1 MRKLKFV
8 FQIIIAFIVALA
20 AYSGLYQPN
29 AESVRAAVK
38 NNLPQS
44 MQQKQ
49 DTGTAQGRLRISVLD
64 VGQADAILLQ
74 DGTFIGAT
82 HSAELFYVFG
92 TLEVLGGSTLD
103 GKPMQVKKERPQYT
117 LSEQMG
123 RYWVNLVRMGD
134 PNAPGLPAWRPAGNG
149 EYMHFSANDVMSE
162 QTRRPARIS
171 FLEKHRPA

>member
-1 MRKLKFV
+1 MRKLKLV

-29 AESVRAAVK
+29 AESVRTAVK

-74 DGTFIGAT
+74 DGKRNIMIDVAT
-82 HSAELFYVFG
+82 MLR
-92 TLEVLGGSTLD
+92 TRLETAAA
-103 GKPMQVKKERPQYT
+103 
-117 LSEQMG
+117 G
-123 RYWVNLVRMGD
+123 RR
-134 PNAPGLPAWRPAGNG
+134 
-149 EYMHFSANDVMSE
+149 
-162 QTRRPARIS
+162 
-171 FLEKHRPA
+171 

>member
-49 DTGTAQGRLRISVLD
+49 DTRAALSLRQTFLLIC
-64 VGQADAILLQ
+64 ILK
-74 DGTFIGAT
+74 
-82 HSAELFYVFG
+82 S
-92 TLEVLGGSTLD
+92 
-103 GKPMQVKKERPQYT
+103 
-117 LSEQMG
+117 
-123 RYWVNLVRMGD
+123 
-134 PNAPGLPAWRPAGNG
+134 
-149 EYMHFSANDVMSE
+149 
-162 QTRRPARIS
+162 
-171 FLEKHRPA
+171 

>member
-49 DTGTAQGRLRISVLD
+49 DTGAAQGRLYQCAGCGAGGCDFAAGR
-64 VGQADAILLQ
+64 QA
-74 DGTFIGAT
+74 
-82 HSAELFYVFG
+82 
-92 TLEVLGGSTLD
+92 
-103 GKPMQVKKERPQYT
+103 
-117 LSEQMG
+117 
-123 RYWVNLVRMGD
+123 
-134 PNAPGLPAWRPAGNG
+134 
-149 EYMHFSANDVMSE
+149 
-162 QTRRPARIS
+162 
-171 FLEKHRPA
+171 